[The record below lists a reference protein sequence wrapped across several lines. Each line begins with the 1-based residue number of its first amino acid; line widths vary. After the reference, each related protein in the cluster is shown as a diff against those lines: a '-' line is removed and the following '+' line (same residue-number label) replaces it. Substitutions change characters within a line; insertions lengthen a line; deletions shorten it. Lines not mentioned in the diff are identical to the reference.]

1 MSTRTASFGP
11 GTTLYGTCL
20 ISCVTSEYLRPMNRL
35 IEKTVRSGFNAAC
48 RLAICPTRRSP
59 VLVKATTDG
68 VVRPPSLLTITV
80 GLSPSIVA
88 TTELVVPRSI
98 PTAFAI
104 LQLLSNFQ
112 NRKQKLANEL
122 SAFCNLVYL
131 GRSVSTCNSL
141 FTSKR
146 PGTPFVMHV
155 EINLQRT
162 RIRRTAGVFE
172 FGRISVDGAHIMPL
186 AAVKGGI
193 TF

>member
-104 LQLLSNFQ
+104 LQLLSKFQ
-112 NRKQKLANEL
+112 KSQSETRNRIIRTLQSRLPWAIGFDLQFTLHVKQTRYT
-122 SAFCNLVYL
+122 F
-131 GRSVSTCNSL
+131 RSD
-141 FTSKR
+141 K
-146 PGTPFVMHV
+146 
-155 EINLQRT
+155 
-162 RIRRTAGVFE
+162 
-172 FGRISVDGAHIMPL
+172 
-186 AAVKGGI
+186 
-193 TF
+193 